1 MTAQRVYL
9 LKKKKKE
16 IQTDLT
22 ALGFCDVVGLSFDPL
37 QVHFP
42 TLRKI
47 SGSVR
52 LCLELSDKVGTCSKL
67 LHNLFLVHMDKAA
80 QKCF

>member
-9 LKKKKKE
+9 FKKKKE

-22 ALGFCDVVGLSFDPL
+22 ALGFSDVVGLSFDPL